1 MITSQGM
8 LVCSFN
14 LKQRFSRGEENVYP
28 LNQQYE
34 LKLENETLRIEDAAK
49 FFQIFCQENSKF
61 TDDTIK
67 MKLFSVKEN
76 SFCKIVHDT
85 YTAVSFVIKSGGYGV
100 EGEITDRTSQV
111 VTYHRKE
118 NESDVKE
125 FLCVVYIPHDIGNL
139 QIKKGIL
146 VFQSI
151 GAYGVKTI
159 TTERLR
165 DFFGKFDL
173 TFETRSVSIA
183 SFIEKLIQQGSLYKL
198 TLIRERVSQNPA
210 DNMLI
215 ATGREERVFIR
226 PTLKP
231 EWKLKLLTMFQHTDE
246 TGVFEIPEGEDYDDI
261 SIQFKLGERTRT
273 MRLRNI
279 ERLSIVEEIPETLVR
294 ERSADKIRNYMI
306 STADMYKERMVW
318 GNRGEI

>member
-76 SFCKIVHDT
+76 SFCKIVRDT

-151 GAYGVKTI
+151 GAHVPGCA
-159 TTERLR
+159 
-165 DFFGKFDL
+165 GW
-173 TFETRSVSIA
+173 
-183 SFIEKLIQQGSLYKL
+183 
-198 TLIRERVSQNPA
+198 P
-210 DNMLI
+210 
-215 ATGREERVFIR
+215 
-226 PTLKP
+226 
-231 EWKLKLLTMFQHTDE
+231 
-246 TGVFEIPEGEDYDDI
+246 
-261 SIQFKLGERTRT
+261 
-273 MRLRNI
+273 
-279 ERLSIVEEIPETLVR
+279 
-294 ERSADKIRNYMI
+294 
-306 STADMYKERMVW
+306 
-318 GNRGEI
+318 

>member
-76 SFCKIVHDT
+76 SFCKIVRDT

-198 TLIRERVSQNPA
+198 TLIRERV
-210 DNMLI
+210 
-215 ATGREERVFIR
+215 
-226 PTLKP
+226 
-231 EWKLKLLTMFQHTDE
+231 
-246 TGVFEIPEGEDYDDI
+246 
-261 SIQFKLGERTRT
+261 
-273 MRLRNI
+273 
-279 ERLSIVEEIPETLVR
+279 
-294 ERSADKIRNYMI
+294 
-306 STADMYKERMVW
+306 
-318 GNRGEI
+318 

>member
-76 SFCKIVHDT
+76 SFCKIVRDT

-125 FLCVVYIPHDIGNL
+125 F
-139 QIKKGIL
+139 GIL
-146 VFQSI
+146 MVLISAGI
-151 GAYGVKTI
+151 MSVSL
-159 TTERLR
+159 LR
-165 DFFGKFDL
+165 KNEPFFNIHEIVQEYRKLIRGSN
-173 TFETRSVSIA
+173 TFESDYLSCVLLCFFHYHA
-183 SFIEKLIQQGSLYKL
+183 
-198 TLIRERVSQNPA
+198 
-210 DNMLI
+210 
-215 ATGREERVFIR
+215 
-226 PTLKP
+226 KP
-231 EWKLKLLTMFQHTDE
+231 F
-246 TGVFEIPEGEDYDDI
+246 
-261 SIQFKLGERTRT
+261 
-273 MRLRNI
+273 
-279 ERLSIVEEIPETLVR
+279 
-294 ERSADKIRNYMI
+294 ACC
-306 STADMYKERMVW
+306 
-318 GNRGEI
+318 

>member
-76 SFCKIVHDT
+76 SFCKIVRDT

-231 EWKLKLLTMFQHTDE
+231 EWKLKLLTMFQHADE

-279 ERLSIVEEIPETLVR
+279 ERLSR
-294 ERSADKIRNYMI
+294 AY
-306 STADMYKERMVW
+306 
-318 GNRGEI
+318 

>member
-76 SFCKIVHDT
+76 SFCKIVRDT

-231 EWKLKLLTMFQHTDE
+231 EWKLKLLTMFQHADE
-246 TGVFEIPEGEDYDDI
+246 TGVFEIPEGED
-261 SIQFKLGERTRT
+261 
-273 MRLRNI
+273 
-279 ERLSIVEEIPETLVR
+279 
-294 ERSADKIRNYMI
+294 
-306 STADMYKERMVW
+306 
-318 GNRGEI
+318 

>member
-76 SFCKIVHDT
+76 SFCKIVRDT

-159 TTERLR
+159 
-165 DFFGKFDL
+165 
-173 TFETRSVSIA
+173 
-183 SFIEKLIQQGSLYKL
+183 
-198 TLIRERVSQNPA
+198 
-210 DNMLI
+210 
-215 ATGREERVFIR
+215 
-226 PTLKP
+226 
-231 EWKLKLLTMFQHTDE
+231 
-246 TGVFEIPEGEDYDDI
+246 
-261 SIQFKLGERTRT
+261 
-273 MRLRNI
+273 
-279 ERLSIVEEIPETLVR
+279 SIVEEIPETLVR

>member
-1 MITSQGM
+1 M
-8 LVCSFN
+8 
-14 LKQRFSRGEENVYP
+14 
-28 LNQQYE
+28 
-34 LKLENETLRIEDAAK
+34 
-49 FFQIFCQENSKF
+49 
-61 TDDTIK
+61 
-67 MKLFSVKEN
+67 
-76 SFCKIVHDT
+76 
-85 YTAVSFVIKSGGYGV
+85 
-100 EGEITDRTSQV
+100 
-111 VTYHRKE
+111 
-118 NESDVKE
+118 
-125 FLCVVYIPHDIGNL
+125 
-139 QIKKGIL
+139 
-146 VFQSI
+146 FQSI

-231 EWKLKLLTMFQHTDE
+231 EWKLKLLTMFQHADE

-318 GNRGEI
+318 GNRSEI

>member
-76 SFCKIVHDT
+76 SFCKIVRDT

-226 PTLKP
+226 PTLKAG
-231 EWKLKLLTMFQHTDE
+231 M
-246 TGVFEIPEGEDYDDI
+246 EIKASYD
-261 SIQFKLGERTRT
+261 
-273 MRLRNI
+273 
-279 ERLSIVEEIPETLVR
+279 V
-294 ERSADKIRNYMI
+294 
-306 STADMYKERMVW
+306 STC
-318 GNRGEI
+318 G

>member
-76 SFCKIVHDT
+76 SFCKIVRDT

-165 DFFGKFDL
+165 DFYCFL
-173 TFETRSVSIA
+173 YRETDSAR
-183 SFIEKLIQQGSLYKL
+183 
-198 TLIRERVSQNPA
+198 
-210 DNMLI
+210 
-215 ATGREERVFIR
+215 
-226 PTLKP
+226 KP
-231 EWKLKLLTMFQHTDE
+231 
-246 TGVFEIPEGEDYDDI
+246 V
-261 SIQFKLGERTRT
+261 
-273 MRLRNI
+273 
-279 ERLSIVEEIPETLVR
+279 
-294 ERSADKIRNYMI
+294 
-306 STADMYKERMVW
+306 
-318 GNRGEI
+318 